1 MDSGG
6 TSLSEQSSSV
16 SPTETSGRTYTS
28 TTAFSTT
35 FPTSTCFSESVE
47 SQSGATTSSSNTDS
61 LTNISQPTQSKFTS
75 PNHSRSLSPQ
85 QKMPHLF
92 DDEDTKCKP
101 ILSKS
106 NPYDYEASTSNVP
119 RRVKRVSFEDTPKPL
134 LSSKNISKEPASS
147 HEKLNELRPSRGN
160 KAEPDSPTYKKFN
173 RTQDQDLKDIGNSH
187 SSSPATSRQAL
198 AKKAMRSPKT
208 SSIDDATSTHDGQ
221 SRPSFA
227 RDRRSVN
234 DPVRK
239 LSNSFTSSKSNVP
252 GVSRTVPLS
261 KDPNQIA
268 SAHGALPDKK
278 EEPNS
283 ERDYRQSRKVL
294 PQKSEELFV
303 GPSIPRKLSSTSSL
317 GSKRDDKA
325 KDNTIGITASPETP
339 HLYGTDIRPVGSNEP
354 SSIDKTLAKNKGIE
368 PRKRTV
374 KNPKIL
380 DSSITSR
387 SNSDDNVEK
396 SADITLD
403 KSMSL
408 TPRKTRSPHTFTGS
422 RTDPAQIAHPP
433 GRRKTPRYTSDHSN
447 KAGIK
452 PAKLRV
458 SQTDTS
464 SSSSRTENRGS
475 TSHSPSSGKT
485 SANRAGFSKS
495 APIDRRS
502 SKLLKGVSK
511 DDKDK
516 DEEMLKFEPGL
527 SSADP
532 NSSRESL
539 KISAK
544 DSDIS
549 SGANSS
555 HSSDLKSIDD
565 SNSSGESFH
574 SNPKILSKP
583 KEMIN
588 PHPDIDSV
596 ADSSDTSRK
605 VGRKDRESQISS
617 QPRYV
622 TPREVGA
629 TVSEQPLDNLESR
642 KSLPSAHPILSQ
654 NSSKRPKKEI
664 LQGSRLESDS
674 SKSKISSETS
684 VPNIRKISSSQKQ
697 VQVPSQKKALTSS
710 LAQNSPYE
718 DLIDES
724 KTLKMKEPNKNSN
737 VMLND
742 RKIVTGKGFS
752 RRKDGSSLS
761 TPAHSGEKIE
771 GESASFT
778 MMTSKKTKIV
788 VPKPVSSSIAPTSK
802 SKRVNQIQNTLQTIR
817 DVKQGDIPKV
827 KSPLMKVMSPKQT
840 GRLKG
845 KSNSPS
851 LKVRNVTAPKVGSS
865 VRSKSSDK
873 PAKPDEVKTIPT
885 YPHFRGTTSPKL
897 VLSSPSSL
905 KADISP
911 SASNVSSSSLTS
923 KPKSSQLRFKPR
935 RISPLDGPE
944 KLSSISEMSNKNPI
958 GNTFESSSS
967 LTSKPKSSQPRFKP
981 HRSSPL
987 DGPEKL
993 SSISEISNKNPIG
1006 NTFESRLPST
1016 SKAAGYP
1023 RKISHTITA
1032 RAKPASPHISNSRL
1046 NGTAKRASDPTMTE
1060 SNKLVKNENSHPNP
1074 SVGFRSRWSPQ
1085 ESRSQPPDIPYEV
1098 DRPKSASPR
1107 MKFKPKSSSATNC
1120 STESSRVYPPNSSL
1134 PFQTLSND
1142 SFASTFKPRWNST
1155 KKCAT
1160 SPDYQTVSEK
1170 PRLQPS
1176 QPQFKPRWDT
1186 TNTMGAKQ
1194 QRNSFT
1200 GMKRSS
1206 SNAEQ
1211 SSATRKTPPRTP
1223 KMKTIIPTLRKPS
1236 PQYRTRL
1243 SPYQTNPGSSTSS
1256 RIRPSSL
1263 SVGETRSLG
1272 DRLSPSRLKLTLRT
1286 PSPISSRKPWD
1297 SSITTPEPRYIRST
1311 TPSPIPSPISIPRA
1325 RPSGSTRFCSSCSP
1339 VGCSPGPVL
1348 YTYNSFVTEP
1358 RVRYRSLDDRPP
1370 WNSNTKTPPLFS
1382 VMSPLDDITHRRMS
1396 IRTAVRQV
1404 RSPIYRRK
1412 RFASAP
1418 AQTRLS
1424 PYRDFR
1430 SPG

>member
-6 TSLSEQSSSV
+6 TSLSEQSSSI

-28 TTAFSTT
+28 TTPFSTT
-35 FPTSTCFSESVE
+35 FPTSACFSESVE
-47 SQSGATTSSSNTDS
+47 SQSEATTSSSNTDS
-61 LTNISQPTQSKFTS
+61 LTNISQPAQSKLTS
-75 PNHSRSLSPQ
+75 PRSISPQ

-147 HEKLNELRPSRGN
+147 YEKLNELRPSRGN
-160 KAEPDSPTYKKFN
+160 KAEPDSSTYKKFN
-173 RTQDQDLKDIGNSH
+173 RTQGQDLKDVGNSH

-198 AKKAMRSPKT
+198 AKNAMRSPKT
-208 SSIDDATSTHDGQ
+208 SSIDEATSAHEGQ
-221 SRPSFA
+221 SHPSFA
-227 RDRRSVN
+227 RNRRSLN
-234 DPVRK
+234 DPARK

-252 GVSRTVPLS
+252 GVSRTVPVS
-261 KDPNQIA
+261 KGPNQIA
-268 SAHGALPDKK
+268 SVHGALPDKK
-278 EEPNS
+278 KEPNS
-283 ERDYRQSRKVL
+283 EKDDRQSRKGL
-294 PQKSEELFV
+294 PQKSEKLFV
-303 GPSIPRKLSSTSSL
+303 GPSIPQKLSSTSSL
-317 GSKRDDKA
+317 GSKRDDK
-325 KDNTIGITASPETP
+325 DNAIGITASPEKP
-339 HLYGTDIRPVGSNEP
+339 HLYVTDIRPVGSNEP
-354 SSIDKTLAKNKGIE
+354 SSIDKTPAKNKGTE
-368 PRKRTV
+368 PRKSTV

-380 DSSITSR
+380 DSSITLR

-396 SADITLD
+396 SADVTLD
-403 KSMSL
+403 KSMPL

-433 GRRKTPRYTSDHSN
+433 GSRKTPRYTSDHSN

-475 TSHSPSSGKT
+475 TSHSPSFCIT

-539 KISAK
+539 NISAK
-544 DSDIS
+544 DSVIS

-555 HSSDLKSIDD
+555 HSSDLTSIDD

-588 PHPDIDSV
+588 PHPGIDSV

-629 TVSEQPLDNLESR
+629 TVAEQPLNNLESR
-642 KSLPSAHPILSQ
+642 KSLPSAHRISSQ

-664 LQGSRLESDS
+664 SQGSRLESDS
-674 SKSKISSETS
+674 LKSKISSETS

-697 VQVPSQKKALTSS
+697 VQVPRQKKTLTSS

-724 KTLKMKEPNKNSN
+724 KTLKMKKPNEKNSN
-737 VMLND
+737 VTLND
-742 RKIVTGKGFS
+742 RKIVSGKGFS
-752 RRKDGSSLS
+752 GRKDGSSLL

-771 GESASFT
+771 GESASST
-778 MMTSKKTKIV
+778 MMTSRKTKIV
-788 VPKPVSSSIAPTSK
+788 VPKPISSSIAPTSK
-802 SKRVNQIQNTLQTIR
+802 SKRVNQIQTTLQTTR
-817 DVKQGDIPKV
+817 DVKQGDIFKV
-827 KSPLMKVMSPKQT
+827 KSPSMKVMSPKQT
-840 GRLKG
+840 GQLKR

-851 LKVRNVTAPKVGSS
+851 LKVRTVTAPKVGSS

-873 PAKPDEVKTIPT
+873 PAKPDEDKTIPT

-911 SASNVSSSSLTS
+911 STSYVSSSSLTS

-958 GNTFESSSS
+958 G
-967 LTSKPKSSQPRFKP
+967 K
-981 HRSSPL
+981 
-987 DGPEKL
+987 
-993 SSISEISNKNPIG
+993 
-1006 NTFESRLPST
+1006 TFESRLPST

-1023 RKISHTITA
+1023 KKISHTITA
-1032 RAKPASPHISNSRL
+1032 RAKPALPHISNSRL

-1060 SNKLVKNENSHPNP
+1060 SNKLVKNEKPRPNP
-1074 SVGFRSRWSPQ
+1074 SVAFRSRWSPQ
-1085 ESRSQPPDIPYEV
+1085 ESRSKSPGIPHKD

-1107 MKFKPKSSSATNC
+1107 MEFKPRSSSATNK
-1120 STESSRVYPPNSSL
+1120 STESPRVDSL
-1134 PFQTLSND
+1134 NTSFQFLTLPND
-1142 SFASTFKPRWNST
+1142 SSASTFKPRWNST

-1186 TNTMGAKQ
+1186 TNTMGAKL

-1206 SNAEQ
+1206 SNDEQ
-1211 SSATRKTPPRTP
+1211 PSATRKTPPRTS

-1243 SPYQTNPGSSTSS
+1243 SPYQTNPGTSTSS

-1263 SVGETRSLG
+1263 SVGETRSSG

-1297 SSITTPEPRYIRST
+1297 SSITTPEPRYIRSS

-1339 VGCSPGPVL
+1339 VGSSPGPVL